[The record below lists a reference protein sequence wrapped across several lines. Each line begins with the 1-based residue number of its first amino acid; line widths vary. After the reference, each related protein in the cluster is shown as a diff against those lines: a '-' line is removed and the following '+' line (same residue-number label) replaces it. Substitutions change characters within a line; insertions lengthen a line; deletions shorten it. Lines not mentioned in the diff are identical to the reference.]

1 MNGGFSAESTFHL
14 KKKEVTMGKRFLARL
29 IVVGLVMLAWNW
41 ALAQSD
47 YPNRQIEFIIPF
59 PPGGPADAAARIIH
73 PQLSANLGVPIVLV
87 NKPGGGGALGA
98 DFIAKGKPDG
108 YTVYATT
115 NSTLTI
121 ITAMQRDLTYR
132 LTDFAPIGSTMADMG
147 VITARSGAVWK
158 TLEELVDYAKKN
170 PGKLNYGSAGLGTV
184 SFFTMEL
191 FKISYGLDIA
201 HVPFQ
206 GTGPVKNA
214 ILGDHVH
221 LASSG
226 FGSMAPLIKSG
237 DLIPLV
243 TTAPKRVAGFGNV
256 PTMAEKG
263 FPEASLNI
271 WMGLYVAA
279 KTPKPIID
287 RFVRALEQTMK
298 DPAVV
303 SAVEKAGMLVDYHS
317 PEETRKLLES
327 EHEGVKKVVA
337 RLGIGQK

>member
-1 MNGGFSAESTFHL
+1 
-14 KKKEVTMGKRFLARL
+14 MGKRFLARL

-41 ALAQSD
+41 ALAQTD

-59 PPGGPADAAARIIH
+59 PPGGPADTAARIIQ
-73 PQLSANLGVPIVLV
+73 PQFSANVGVPIVLV
-87 NKPGGGGALGA
+87 NKAGGGGALGG
-98 DFIAKGKPDG
+98 DFVAKVKPDG

-121 ITAMQRDLTYR
+121 ITATQPDIPYR
-132 LTDFAPIGSTMADMG
+132 LTDFIAIGSTMADMG
-147 VITARSGAVWK
+147 VITARAGAAWK

-184 SFFTMEL
+184 SFFTVEL

-214 ILGDHVH
+214 ILGGHVH

-237 DLIPLV
+237 DLIPLI
-243 TTAPKRVAGFGNV
+243 TTAPKRIADFPNV

-263 FPEASLNI
+263 FPEATLNI
-271 WMGLYVAA
+271 WMGLYVST
-279 KTPKPIID
+279 KTPKPIVD
-287 RFVRALEQTMK
+287 RLVRALDQTMK
-298 DPAVV
+298 HPSVIA
-303 SAVEKAGMLVDYHS
+303 AVEKAGMIVDYRDT
-317 PEETRKLLES
+317 EATRKLLES
-327 EHEGVKKVVA
+327 EHEAVKKVVA
-337 RLGIGQK
+337 RLGIGKK

>member
-1 MNGGFSAESTFHL
+1 M
-14 KKKEVTMGKRFLARL
+14 KKRFIGSL
-29 IVVGLVMLAWNW
+29 IVGAFLFLCGSW
-41 ALAQSD
+41 ASAQTD

-59 PPGGPADAAARIIH
+59 PPGGPADTAARIIQ
-73 PQLSANLGVPIVLV
+73 PQFSANVGVPIVLV
-87 NKPGGGGALGA
+87 NKAGGGGALGG
-98 DFIAKGKPDG
+98 DFVARGKPDG
-108 YTVYATT
+108 YTIYATT

-121 ITAMQRDLTYR
+121 ITAMQADLPYR
-132 LTDFAPIGSTMADMG
+132 PADFAPIGSTMADMG
-147 VITARSGAVWK
+147 VITAQSGASWK

-184 SFFTMEL
+184 SYFTMEL

-214 ILGDHVH
+214 ILGGHVH

-237 DLIPLV
+237 DIIPLI

-271 WMGLYVAA
+271 WMGLYVSA
-279 KTPKPIID
+279 KTPKPIVD
-287 RFVRALEQTMK
+287 RLVRALEQTMK
-298 DPAVV
+298 DPSVAA
-303 SAVEKAGMLVDYHS
+303 AVEKAGMLIDYRG
-317 PEETRKLLES
+317 PEATRKLLEG
-327 EHEGVKKVVA
+327 EHEAVKKAVA

>member
-1 MNGGFSAESTFHL
+1 MRKMIFLVLAVIAMSSAGF
-14 KKKEVTMGKRFLARL
+14 
-29 IVVGLVMLAWNW
+29 

-59 PPGGPADAAARIIH
+59 APGGPADTAARIIQ
-73 PQLSANLGVPIVLV
+73 PQLAANLGVPIVLV

-98 DFIAKGKPDG
+98 DFVTRAKPDG

-121 ITAMQRDLTYR
+121 ITNTQPDITYK
-132 LTDFAPIGSTMADMG
+132 LSDFMPIGSYMTELG
-147 VITARSGAVWK
+147 VIVAHPGAGLK
-158 TLEELVDYAKKN
+158 TLDEMVSYAKKN

-191 FKISYGLDIA
+191 IKISYGLDIA

-214 ILGDHVH
+214 ILGGHVN

-226 FGSMAPLIKSG
+226 LGSFLPLIKSNEVV
-237 DLIPLV
+237 PLV
-243 TTAPKRVAGFGNV
+243 TTAPKRPPDLANV

-263 FPEASLNI
+263 FPEATLNI
-271 WMGLYVAA
+271 WMGLYVPL
-279 KTPKPIID
+279 KTPKD
-287 RFVRALEQTMK
+287 AVEKLSRALEKTVK
-298 DPAVV
+298 DPTVL
-303 SAVEKAGMLVDYHS
+303 SATEKAGMVIDYRGS
-317 PEETRKLLES
+317 EATRKLLET
-327 EHEGVKKVVA
+327 EHEAIKKAVA
-337 RLGIGQK
+337 KLGLGKK

>member
-1 MNGGFSAESTFHL
+1 MRKISFMSLFLLGLAMMGGSWVS
-14 KKKEVTMGKRFLARL
+14 
-29 IVVGLVMLAWNW
+29 
-41 ALAQSD
+41 AQSD
-47 YPNRQIEFIIPF
+47 YPSRQIEFIIPF

-87 NKPGGGGALGA
+87 NKAGGGGALGG
-98 DFIAKGKPDG
+98 DFVARGKPDG

-121 ITAMQRDLTYR
+121 ITATQPDIPYR
-132 LTDFAPIGSTMADMG
+132 LTDFIAIGSTMADMG
-147 VITARSGAVWK
+147 VITARAGAAWK

-184 SFFTMEL
+184 SFFTVEL

-214 ILGDHVH
+214 ILGGHVH

-237 DLIPLV
+237 DLIPLI
-243 TTAPKRVAGFGNV
+243 TTAPKRIADFPNV

-263 FPEASLNI
+263 FPEATLNI
-271 WMGLYVAA
+271 WMGLYVST
-279 KTPKPIID
+279 KTPKPIVD
-287 RFVRALEQTMK
+287 RLVRALDQTMK
-298 DPAVV
+298 HPSVIA
-303 SAVEKAGMLVDYHS
+303 AVEKAGMIVDYRDT
-317 PEETRKLLES
+317 EATRKLLES
-327 EHEGVKKVVA
+327 EHEAVKKVVA
-337 RLGIGQK
+337 RLGIGKK

>member
-1 MNGGFSAESTFHL
+1 
-14 KKKEVTMGKRFLARL
+14 MGKRFLARL
-29 IVVGLVMLAWNW
+29 IAVGLVVLASNW
-41 ALAQSD
+41 ALAQTD
-47 YPNRQIEFIIPF
+47 YPNRQIEFIVPF
-59 PPGGPADAAARIIH
+59 PPGGPADTAARIIQ
-73 PQLSANLGVPIVLV
+73 PQFSANVGVPIVIV
-87 NKPGGGGALGA
+87 NKVGGGGALGG
-98 DFIAKGKPDG
+98 DFVARGKPDG
-108 YTVYATT
+108 YTIYATT

-121 ITAMQRDLTYR
+121 ITAMQADLPYR
-132 LTDFAPIGSTMADMG
+132 PADFSPIGSTMADMG
-147 VITARSGAVWK
+147 VITAKTGASWK

-170 PGKLNYGSAGLGTV
+170 PGKLTYGSAGLGTV

-214 ILGDHVH
+214 ILGGHVH

-226 FGSMAPLIKSG
+226 FSSLAPLIKSG
-237 DLIPLV
+237 DIIPLI

-271 WMGLYVAA
+271 WMGLYVSA
-279 KTPKPIID
+279 KTPKPIVD
-287 RFVRALEQTMK
+287 RLVRALEQTMK
-298 DPAVV
+298 DPSVAA
-303 SAVEKAGMLVDYHS
+303 AVEKAGMLIDYRG
-317 PEETRKLLES
+317 PEATRKLLES
-327 EHEGVKKVVA
+327 EHEAMKKAVT